1 MLAMLEST
9 PKTLL
14 AFDFG
19 LKQIGV
25 AYGQTL
31 TNSATGLTTIKASDG
46 VPDWTIVQSV
56 LNEWRPN
63 LTLVGLPLNM
73 DGSESELSARARKFA
88 RRLQGRFAVD
98 VLMVDERL
106 TSREARSI
114 IREGQEESGRGQ
126 PSRNKRKGQDLTQI
140 DHLAAALILRSWLDS
155 PELGQ
160 SP

>member
-1 MLAMLEST
+1 MLVMPESA
-9 PKTLL
+9 PQTLL

-31 TNSATGLTTIKASDG
+31 TNFASGLTTIKAHDG
-46 VPDWTIVQSV
+46 VPDWTVVQSV
-56 LNEWRPN
+56 LTEWRPN

-88 RRLQGRFAVD
+88 RRLQGRFGVD
-98 VLMVDERL
+98 VLMIDERL
-106 TSREARSI
+106 TSREARSL
-114 IREGQEESGRGQ
+114 IREGQEESSRSQ

-140 DHLAAALILRSWLDS
+140 DHLAAALILKSWLES

>member
-1 MLAMLEST
+1 MPESL

-14 AFDFG
+14 GFDFG

-31 TNSATGLTTIKASDG
+31 TNSASGLTTIKASDG
-46 VPDWTIVQSV
+46 VPNWTVIQSV
-56 LNEWRPN
+56 LTEWQPN
-63 LTLVGLPLNM
+63 LVLVGLPLNM
-73 DGSESELSARARKFA
+73 DGTESELSTRARKFA
-88 RRLQGRFAVD
+88 RRLQGRFAIE

-114 IREGQEESGRGQ
+114 IREAQQQSGRSE
-126 PSRNKRKGQDLTQI
+126 PSRNKRKGQDLAQI
-140 DHLAAALILRSWLDS
+140 DYLAATLILISWLES
-155 PELGQ
+155 PELGE